1 LLCCSSSSWGHINQT
16 AVAGYQTAVAGYLT
30 AVVGYLT
37 AVAGYQ
43 TAVAGYQTAC
53 TLCNEPQWQ
62 VSKLC
67 GRSPNCAIGHQTAR
81 QVTKLRARS
90 AMSCSG
96 RSPNCARSIVQ
107 TSPNF
112 HHDNGA
118 YCTFAMQPCPA
129 ALPGSLARQPCP
141 AALPA
146 ALPLQFGILPLQ
158 FGTLPRSTYNAG
170 LSFALLFF
178 FFFLGTH

>member
-1 LLCCSSSSWGHINQT
+1 LDTPDRVPKTELFPLLCCCCCCSWGHINQT
-16 AVAGYQTAVAGYLT
+16 AVA
-30 AVVGYLT
+30 GYLT

-53 TLCNEPQWQ
+53 TLCNEPKWQ

-67 GRSPNCAIGHQTAR
+67 GRSPNCATGHQTTR

-96 RSPNCARSIVQ
+96 RSPNCAHAIVQ

-118 YCTFAMQPCPA
+118 YCTLAMQPCPA
-129 ALPGSLARQPCP
+129 ALQKYYSLNNRP
-141 AALPA
+141 
-146 ALPLQFGILPLQ
+146 
-158 FGTLPRSTYNAG
+158 
-170 LSFALLFF
+170 
-178 FFFLGTH
+178 